1 MAQPVKLG
9 VVGGHRG
16 GAFRRALAAFQER
29 VVLTSVCDISPE
41 VLARWES
48 EYPQIATYPSYDEFL
63 DKSGCDVVYIATPL
77 QLHTKQAIAALAA
90 GKHVISEVIAAATL
104 DECWRLVEAVE
115 RSGLVYMFAENY
127 CYQRPNMMVRHM
139 AEQGLFGELLYAE
152 GAYIHDCRHLIFTP
166 QGELTW
172 RGVWRRD
179 TPGNGYPTH
188 SLGPLAQWLRVNRP
202 GGDRLVRTVT
212 WMTCQASTSRYALDR
227 FGPNHPAAKPGFFKM
242 GDSATT
248 LIETAKGALIVLR
261 VDWASARPHNMVH
274 YVLQGTHG
282 AYLSPRSHHEDPLIW
297 LEGHSPGVSPGDA
310 DWEPLWNYADQYEH
324 PRWREWGA
332 TAREAGHGGGD
343 FFVLQDFLDA
353 IEGKSPPTIDVYD
366 AVTWSCISPL
376 SVASVRGGGVPVE
389 IPNFKQSA
397 INRQPKAEC

>member
-1 MAQPVKLG
+1 MAKPIKLG
-9 VVGGHRG
+9 VVGGRRG
-16 GAFRRALAAFQER
+16 GAFRRALDAFRER
-29 VVLTSVCDISPE
+29 VVLTAVCDISPE
-41 VLARWES
+41 VLAHWKS
-48 EYPQIATYPSYDEFL
+48 EYAEIATYPSYTEFL
-63 DKSGCDVVYIATPL
+63 EKSGCDAVYIATPL
-77 QLHTKQAIAALAA
+77 QLHTAQAIAALQA
-90 GKHVISEVIAAATL
+90 GKHVISEVIASATL
-104 DECWRLVEAVE
+104 EECWQLVEAVE

-152 GAYIHDCRHLIFTP
+152 GAYIHDCRYLTFTTE
-166 QGELTW
+166 GELTW

-188 SLGPLAQWLRVNRP
+188 SLGPVAQWLRIKAGSDFPRP

-212 WMTCQASTSRYALDR
+212 WMTREASTSRYALER
-227 FGPNHPAAKPGFFKM
+227 FGPDHPAAQAGFFRM

-248 LIETAKGALIVLR
+248 LIETARGAVIVLR

-297 LEGHSPGVSPGDA
+297 LEGRSPGASPGDA
-310 DWEPLWNYADQYEH
+310 DWEPLWNYADRYEH

-332 TAREAGHGGGD
+332 AAREAGHGGGD

-353 IEGKSPPTIDVYD
+353 IEGKSAPAIDVYD
-366 AVTWSCISPL
+366 AVTWSCITPL
-376 SVASVRGGGVPVE
+376 SAASVQSGGVPVE
-389 IPNFKQSA
+389 IPDFRKKRS
-397 INRQPKAEC
+397 